1 MKSGGDIMKCFVTGA
16 TGHIG
21 NVLVKE
27 LYQQGHQVT
36 SLVLPKDNH
45 EMIDAYSE
53 IVVGNILN
61 QSQMIELI
69 QGFDVVF
76 HLAGMVEIGTGK
88 KKQLMKVNVEGA
100 RNVLTACQTNHI
112 RRLVY
117 TSSVHAIPE
126 LPKPSLMHEVDEFN
140 PALVKGLYAK
150 SKAIATNLILNQ
162 TDPDLEVVIVHPS
175 GVIGP
180 YDYQCSNMSQL
191 FIDFLMGRLKAFI
204 KGGYNFVDVRDV
216 ASGIILA
223 MEKGKNRGRYILSG
237 EEITVQELL
246 SHIATYTNSKPVKT
260 KLAYWFI
267 LSMSYFAELY
277 YKFAKQ
283 KPLFTHYSIIVLH
296 SNYHYSNELAKT
308 ELGFTTRSIYTS
320 IEDSI
325 DFALTH
331 YLEKVG
337 RKYKRKV
344 ALK

>member
-1 MKSGGDIMKCFVTGA
+1 MKCFVTGA

-21 NVLVKE
+21 NVLVKQ
-27 LYQQGHQVT
+27 LYQKGYQVT

-45 EMIDAYSE
+45 EMIDAYSD
-53 IVVGNILN
+53 IVVGNILD
-61 QSQMIELI
+61 QQQMLDLI
-69 QGFDVVF
+69 KDYDVVF

-88 KKQLMKVNVEGA
+88 KKLLMKVNVEGA
-100 RNVLTACQTNHI
+100 RNVLTACQKNHI

-126 LPKPSLMHEVDEFN
+126 LTKPQWMSEVDQFD
-140 PALVKGLYAK
+140 PKLVKGLYAK
-150 SKAIATNLILNQ
+150 SKAIATDLILHQ
-162 TDPDLEVVIVHPS
+162 SDPNLEVVVVHPS

-216 ASGIILA
+216 ANGLILA
-223 MEKGKNRGRYILSG
+223 MEKGKNKGRYILSG
-237 EEITVQELL
+237 EEITVQQLL
-246 SHIATYTNSKPVKT
+246 EHIAKYTETKPIKT

-267 LSMSYFAELY
+267 LSMSYFAEIY
-277 YKFAKQ
+277 YKIAKQ

-296 SNYHYSNELAKT
+296 SNYHYSNELAKK
-308 ELGFTTRSIYTS
+308 ELGYSTRSIYTS

-325 DFALTH
+325 EFAKSH

-344 ALK
+344 AYK